1 MLSLPHFVFVALAI
15 LLARESAFAANKK
28 PPLRPVNL
36 NTATVQELEQVP
48 EIAPA
53 TTDKILKMRKY
64 VTVGRA
70 AAPKKA
76 VDATAPGSATPDPA
90 KPPPQAPP
98 GKVNQNLHAA
108 R

>member
-1 MLSLPHFVFVALAI
+1 LVRLSTFG
-15 LLARESAFAANKK
+15 ANKK

-36 NTATVQELEQVP
+36 NAATVQELHP
-48 EIAPA
+48 GSGIAPA
-53 TTDKILKMRKY
+53 TADKTLKTRKY
-64 VTVGRA
+64 VTVRRA

-76 VDATAPGSATPDPA
+76 VATVPGSTTPEPA

-98 GKVNQNLHAA
+98 RTVNQNPPAA